1 MLNPVGH
8 PGCSFSTSLSKARYI
23 RSVSSR
29 CIYCCIH
36 PWKEPMSLE
45 LYRVCHWWMSIWL
58 AFYIQNPTKKHSPNR
73 DLQEIVI
80 LWSSAKINIIVESRA
95 LPTFAVSAWLFT
107 LETNGLLPRVSR
119 FWKTH
124 ESRTVHI
131 QKSLIGSWNIMK
143 KWTKTP
149 VQMCERYL
157 LRYDLGVL
165 SCLFSALI

>member
-29 CIYCCIH
+29 CIYGPIH
-36 PWKEPMSLE
+36 PWK
-45 LYRVCHWWMSIWL
+45 YQWL
-58 AFYIQNPTKKHSPNR
+58 WSFTGFAIDKCLWLSFYIQNPPKNTSQTEIYKKLSS
-73 DLQEIVI
+73 I
-80 LWSSAKINIIVESRA
+80 WSSAKINIIVESRA

-131 QKSLIGSWNIMK
+131 QKSHIGSLKYHGKNEQ
-143 KWTKTP
+143 KTP
-149 VQMCERYL
+149 VRLCAKDIWKKIRPWSLVMF
-157 LRYDLGVL
+157 V
-165 SCLFSALI
+165 